1 MEYKY
6 YSLREPLK
14 HRSLFP
20 WECSWITSISV
31 CLEQKPFLLADSIFQ
46 VFLSTSLN
54 AFVEWYKTK
63 FARSFFPA
71 FFCSSAIAKSLVSV
85 LILFST
91 INSDI
96 FKLDSLLSFF
106 VFPVLFI
113 LLFVFFS
120 LLIFYD
126 RHLYIVLFEKYLF
139 TLNLDELEY
148 TLKPT
153 HQTFLSRKML
163 SRIFG
168 WSLLTLSNFQFA
180 FVFRKSVKEIVG
192 QIPSLP

>member
-1 MEYKY
+1 MGM
-6 YSLREPLK
+6 LVN
-14 HRSLFP
+14 HFHIGLFGA
-20 WECSWITSISV
+20 
-31 CLEQKPFLLADSIFQ
+31 KPFLLADSIFQ
-46 VFLSTSLN
+46 VFLSKSLDV
-54 AFVEWYKTK
+54 FVEWYKTK

-71 FFCSSAIAKSLVSV
+71 FFCSSAIAKSLVSI

-96 FKLDSLLSFF
+96 FKLDNLLSFF

-113 LLFVFFS
+113 LLFVFFY

-168 WSLLTLSNFQFA
+168 RSLLTLSNF
-180 FVFRKSVKEIVG
+180 
-192 QIPSLP
+192 SLLLFLENQSKK